1 MHKKMSNGHYGRL
14 AIMIVVS
21 FVAMYVL
28 MYAMVDSVSNVVNNI
43 NQVYM
48 AGLMAAAMT
57 VIELVFMR
65 AMYHKK
71 NWNIAIVAVSVLALV
86 GFWMGIRQQLGVGD
100 EQFLRS
106 MIPHHAAAILMCQQA
121 TIRDP
126 DVTQLCGDIVSS
138 QQREIDVMKAKLKEE
153 N

>member
-1 MHKKMSNGHYGRL
+1 MHKQMSSNHYGRL
-14 AIMIVVS
+14 AMMIVVS

-28 MYAMVDSVSNVVNNI
+28 MYAMVDSISNVFNNI
-43 NQVYM
+43 NQIYM

-57 VIELVFMR
+57 IIELVFMG

-71 NWNIAIVAVSVLALV
+71 NWNIAIVAASLVALV
-86 GFWMGIRQQLGVGD
+86 GFWMGIRQQLGVAD
-100 EQFLRS
+100 SQFMRS

-121 TIRDP
+121 SITDP
-126 DVTQLCGDIVSS
+126 DVKQLCGDIVSS
-138 QQREIDVMKAKLKEE
+138 QQREIDLMKAKLKEG